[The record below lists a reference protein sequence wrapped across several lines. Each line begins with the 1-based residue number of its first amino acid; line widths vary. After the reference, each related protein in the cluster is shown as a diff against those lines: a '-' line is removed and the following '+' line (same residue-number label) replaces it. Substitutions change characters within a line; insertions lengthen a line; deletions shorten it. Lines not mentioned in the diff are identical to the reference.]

1 MELTFEEIRGRIGLK
16 PFEEFEKTIRSLG
29 FKSRTGKTTRLLLKA
44 IELSQTEKV
53 RIIGC
58 SLAIS
63 KHLTQIAKDM
73 CQKIGIDDSN
83 IDKPIYIVEGGSLN
97 EQGEENL
104 FLDYQLSLQMEN
116 ELKLRK
122 FKLFYSS

>member
-1 MELTFEEIRGRIGLK
+1 MKLTFEEIRDRLRLK

-63 KHLTQIAKDM
+63 RHLTQIAEDM
-73 CQKIGIDDSN
+73 CRKIGIDNSN
-83 IDKPIYIVEGGSLN
+83 IDRLLYLVEGGSLN
-97 EQGEENL
+97 GQGGENL

-122 FKLFYSS
+122 FKLFY

>member
-1 MELTFEEIRGRIGLK
+1 MKLTFEEIRNRLGLK
-16 PFEEFEKTIRSLG
+16 PFKEFEKRIRSLG

-63 KHLTQIAKDM
+63 RHLTQVAKDM
-73 CQKIGIDDSN
+73 CRKIGIDNSN
-83 IDKPIYIVEGGSLN
+83 IDKPIYLVEGGSLDG
-97 EQGEENL
+97 QGGENL

-116 ELKLRK
+116 VLNLRK
-122 FKLFYSS
+122 FKLFY